1 MPVWRPLVST
11 HTVTPSTGGVQPRLL
26 GVAPPIS
33 PATTYSSNTV
43 TNPIWEYVRD
53 HQNVFKGVF
62 AYGTDQ
68 FNLASGGE
76 ARNVP
81 ADWVSG
87 AFFTTLGVRAVM
99 GRTLQPSDDVRGCP
113 AIAAISDSFWQTEY
127 GGSAAVVG
135 RSINL
140 NSHPF
145 QIVGVVDPAFSG
157 LDVVDGFAGLIASIV
172 LVIVM
177 IVVLPIV
184 VLVLLTGIEFLL
196 LLVVL
201 PVAVIARLIF
211 GRHWQVEVREGWK
224 VRYEVDGGSWSQS
237 RAVID
242 DLAQRISLGQLEQG
256 RLLGTLASPPE

>member
-1 MPVWRPLVST
+1 MKVSDPSGATYRVSRRGLPWRW
-11 HTVTPSTGGVQPRLL
+11 RK
-26 GVAPPIS
+26 
-33 PATTYSSNTV
+33 
-43 TNPIWEYVRD
+43 R
-53 HQNVFKGVF
+53 
-62 AYGTDQ
+62 
-68 FNLASGGE
+68 
-76 ARNVP
+76 
-81 ADWVSG
+81 VSG
-87 AFFTTLGVRAVM
+87 K
-99 GRTLQPSDDVRGCP
+99 PWD
-113 AIAAISDSFWQTEY
+113 I
-127 GGSAAVVG
+127 
-135 RSINL
+135 
-140 NSHPF
+140 
-145 QIVGVVDPAFSG
+145 DPFSG

-211 GRHWQVEVREGWK
+211 GKHWRVEVREGWN